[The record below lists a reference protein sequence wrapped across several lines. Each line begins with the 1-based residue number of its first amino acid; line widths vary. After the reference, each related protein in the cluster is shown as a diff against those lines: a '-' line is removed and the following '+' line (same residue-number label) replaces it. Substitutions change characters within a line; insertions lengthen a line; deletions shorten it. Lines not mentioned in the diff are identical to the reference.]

1 MISRW
6 SPIPRLVPGVA
17 VALLL
22 GALSLGLTS
31 CSQKTPE
38 ERLEEA
44 VLMLQQGQLARAVLE
59 LRTIVRE
66 NPGDPAA
73 AQARMVLARYYVREG
88 NANRAIE
95 ELEAV
100 YKQYGRAEQIGR
112 DAADALMSVRSQIGD
127 LEGAVKLADEAIASV
142 SADEPERLAEYKLLR
157 ATILIDQATEESIAE
172 GRQVL
177 RTMMLEAGEPWQRG
191 QAREI
196 LANTYRSTQDFE
208 GSNAVY
214 TEYLAAFPEDRIRSR
229 LELAM
234 AVNVISAGETE
245 KGRADF
251 DTAAAKLLAEAEQ
264 ELDAEQKTTMLQ
276 ELAAFHQSIKDLEG
290 AEKVMLQ
297 IMASNPMSMTAI
309 QTQFGIAQMYLN
321 SGILE
326 ESDAHFD
333 KGIALLE
340 QIQKEN
346 PNTNIAM
353 TAENM
358 VTQFKQAREDFRTQK
373 AEAEK
378 AAAQPEAPPSDAEPP
393 TAEQPADP
401 APAP

>member
-44 VLMLQQGQLARAVLE
+44 VLMMQQGQLARAVLE

-100 YKQYGRAEQIGR
+100 YKQYGREEQMGL
-112 DAADALMSVRSQIGD
+112 DAADALMSIRSQIGD
-127 LEGAVKLADEAIASV
+127 LEGAVKLADEAIAFV
-142 SADEPERLAEYKLLR
+142 GEDEPERLAEYKLLR

-196 LANTYRSTQDFE
+196 LANTYRAALDFE
-208 GSNAVY
+208 GSNAIY
-214 TEYLAAFPEDRIRSR
+214 TEYLAAFPEDSIRSR

-234 AVNVISAGETE
+234 AVNVISSGDEE

-251 DTAAAKLLAEAEQ
+251 DTAATKLLAEAEE

-290 AEKVMLQ
+290 AERIMLQ
-297 IMASNPMSMTAI
+297 IMAANPMSMTAI

-321 SGILE
+321 SGVLE
-326 ESDAHFD
+326 DNDAHFD
-333 KGIALLE
+333 KGIAILE

-358 VTQFKQAREDFRTQK
+358 VTQFKQGRENYRAQ
-373 AEAEK
+373 K
-378 AAAQPEAPPSDAEPP
+378 AAADQAASQPAPPNTD
-393 TAEQPADP
+393 QPAEEPTEEP
-401 APAP
+401 ATAP

>member
-44 VLMLQQGQLARAVLE
+44 VLMMQQGQLARAVLE

-100 YKQYGRAEQIGR
+100 YKQYGRSEQIGR
-112 DAADALMSVRSQIGD
+112 DAADALMSIRSQIGD
-127 LEGAVKLADEAIASV
+127 LEGAVKLADEAIAFV
-142 SADEPERLAEYKLLR
+142 GEAEPERLAEYKLLR
-157 ATILIDQATEESIAE
+157 ATILIDQATGESLAE

-177 RTMMLEAGEPWQRG
+177 HAMMLEAGEPWQRG

-196 LANTYRSTQDFE
+196 LANTYRAAQDFE

-214 TEYLAAFPEDRIRSR
+214 REYLSAFPDDRIRSR

-234 AVNVISAGETE
+234 AVNVINSGDEE
-245 KGRADF
+245 KGRAEF
-251 DTAAAKLLAEAEQ
+251 DAAATRLLAEADE
-264 ELDAEQKTTMLQ
+264 ELDAEQKTQMLQ
-276 ELAAFHQSIKDLEG
+276 ELAAFHQSIKDLDG
-290 AEKVMLQ
+290 AEKVMLR

-309 QTQFGIAQMYLN
+309 QTQFGIAQMYLH

-326 ESDAHFD
+326 DSDTHFD
-333 KGIALLE
+333 KGIGILE

-358 VTQFKQAREDFRTQK
+358 ATQFKQAREDFRARM

-378 AAAQPEAPPSDAEPP
+378 AAATQPA
-393 TAEQPADP
+393 AEQPTAGQPAEP